1 MPERTRPAWYRHL
14 RYTFDNSDRTLK
26 KLRTILII
34 ILCLLVVFT
43 ITGFFVLPPVLVS
56 VASKNLSQAL
66 HRQVTIRKIKVN
78 PYTLAIEVQDLSI
91 KDRERPQA
99 FVSFG
104 SLMVDMEWVSLFRRA
119 PVVRE
124 VRLDRP
130 SIRIIRFQDN
140 TYNFSDL
147 LKPEEK
153 KTGKP
158 LSFSVSNIQ
167 ITGGAVVFDDM
178 PVHKTH
184 AAEGI
189 TLAIPFLSNMPHLT
203 DVFVQPSFKAVIN
216 GTPIVLK
223 GRSKPFSES
232 LESTLTIDLKEID
245 VPSYLAYLPM
255 TLGFAMESCRADL
268 NATVTFRQFRDKRR
282 PESSTSGSVVL
293 RDIAVN
299 DLAGSRLFT
308 LPTLTVT
315 IAPSQVLQKR
325 IHIGKIDIASP
336 ELALSRDKAGTLN
349 LARALEKTTSGAKPS
364 APPGDGRPADPLV
377 LTIDD
382 IVLAGG
388 KVSYSDASGSSPV
401 KLDAGDLSVAA
412 RGISTAGEG
421 GGTAE
426 ITCSVNR
433 TGRLSLGTS
442 FVLRPLS
449 ADITLALEG
458 FQPAWIQP
466 YFIDKV
472 PVLVRRGMLSSK
484 GRVRLARD
492 EGGPLD
498 LKFAG
503 EVRVTEFAS
512 VDRAGAEDLVS
523 WKDLSITGIDFALNP
538 GRLAIGEVSLS
549 APVSAYIINQDGI
562 SNLSAVA
569 GRKEVST
576 ETPAPDTKEKALQ
589 HISVGRVSVAG
600 GRFTFTD
607 RSVTPKYTS
616 SLSGISGTVTGLSS
630 DEFKK
635 ATVNL
640 RARLDNQAPIVIAG
654 SINPLKEDLFVDL
667 TANMKNMELSPVTP
681 YSGKYAGY
689 VIDKGK
695 LSLDLKYSI
704 DRKELSASNDVLIDQ
719 LTFGDAVDS
728 KDATK
733 LPVKLAVAL
742 LRDGNGKIDLHL
754 PVTGRTDDPEFH
766 VGKVILQIIVNL
778 LEKAAT
784 SPFALLEAIY
794 PGAAE
799 LNTIAFQPGRTTL
812 ADEGRNKLSELATI
826 LNDRPSLNLE
836 IKGYVDAHRDREGLV
851 TTLFERKLKAV
862 KLKDLL
868 RAGKQASNVDEI
880 VIEPS
885 EYGPCLKKAYAAETF
900 KKPSNFLGI
909 EKALP
914 DEEMK
919 KLILDHITVSDDDL
933 KDLASA
939 RSSRVR
945 DELIEVH
952 HLDAGRI
959 FLVET
964 DPFKPEPREAVASS
978 RVDLTIR

>member
-1 MPERTRPAWYRHL
+1 M
-14 RYTFDNSDRTLK
+14 K

-56 VASKNLSQAL
+56 VASKNLGQAL

-91 KDRERPQA
+91 KDRERTQA

-104 SLMVDMEWVSLFRRA
+104 SLMIDMEWISLFRRA

-130 SIRIIRFQDN
+130 SVRIIRFQDN

-167 ITGGAVVFDDM
+167 ITGGTVVFDDR

-184 AAEGI
+184 TAEGI

-216 GTPIVLK
+216 GTPITLK

-255 TLGFAMESCRADL
+255 KLGFAMESCRADL

-299 DLAGSRLFT
+299 DLAGGRLFT
-308 LPTLTVT
+308 LPTLAVT
-315 IAPSQVLQKR
+315 IAPSQVLQKK
-325 IHIGKIDIASP
+325 IHIRKLDIASP
-336 ELALSRDKAGTLN
+336 ELTLSRDKAGTLN
-349 LARALEKTTSGAKPS
+349 VARALEKTNPGAKPS
-364 APPGDGRPADPLV
+364 VSSGDGRPAEPLV

-382 IVLAGG
+382 IILAGG

-401 KLDAGDLSVAA
+401 KIDAGDLSVAA

-442 FVLRPLS
+442 FVFRPLS
-449 ADITLALEG
+449 ADITLTLEG
-458 FQPAWIQP
+458 FQPAWVQP

-484 GRVRLARD
+484 GRVRLART
-492 EGGPLD
+492 EGRPLD
-498 LKFAG
+498 LKFTG
-503 EVRVTEFAS
+503 DVRVTEFAS
-512 VDRAGAEDLVS
+512 VDRARAEDLVS

-549 APVSAYIINQDGI
+549 APVSAYIINQDGT

-569 GRKEVST
+569 GRKEAST

-589 HISVGRVSVAG
+589 RISVGKVNVAG

-616 SLSGISGTVTGLSS
+616 SLSGIGGTVTGLSS

-654 SINPLKEDLFVDL
+654 SINPFKEDLFVDL
-667 TANMKNMELSPVTP
+667 TASLKNMELSPVTP

-704 DRKELSASNDVLIDQ
+704 DKKELSASNDVLIDQ

-742 LRDGNGKIDLHL
+742 LRDSNGKIDLHL

-784 SPFALLEAIY
+784 SPFALLEALY

-799 LNTIAFQPGRTTL
+799 LNTIVFQPGRTTL
-812 ADEGRNKLSELATI
+812 TDEGRNKLSELAKI
-826 LNDRPSLNLE
+826 MNDRPSLNLE
-836 IKGYVDAHRDREGLV
+836 IKGYVDAQRDREGLV

-868 RAGKQASNVDEI
+868 RAGKQASNVDVI
-880 VIEPS
+880 VIEPG

-900 KKPSNFLGI
+900 KKPSNFLGM
-909 EKALP
+909 EKTLP

-952 HLDAGRI
+952 SIDAGRI

-964 DPFKPEPREAVASS
+964 DPFKPDPQDAVASS